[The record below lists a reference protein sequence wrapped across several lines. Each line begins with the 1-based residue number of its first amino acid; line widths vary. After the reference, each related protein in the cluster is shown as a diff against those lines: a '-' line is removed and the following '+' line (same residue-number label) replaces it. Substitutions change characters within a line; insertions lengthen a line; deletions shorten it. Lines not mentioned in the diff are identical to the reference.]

1 MQAKRPVFLT
11 FVGYF
16 YIFGSFI
23 LLLSL
28 GVDQEVG
35 LAVRFGIP
43 NIPETLVR
51 VFVAIIS
58 LVMAYGYLKLKA
70 WGYWVAMIYSA
81 LFLVMSLS
89 LLTIYNNQP
98 FIGNAIWSAIVLVY
112 TFMKRKYFISK
123 NLES

>member
-1 MQAKRPVFLT
+1 LQAKRPVFLT